1 MDVNNNSGSMKLR
14 IKCDLCEIGKF
25 LSKEMHFCHLKVVRP
40 QEKKSW
46 EIKLQPS
53 ENDNV
58 KCLDCQ
64 QTFSTMDSAQIHYKT
79 QHFAVKTNK
88 NCKCQVCAKFFENN
102 RKLSRHIHKKHNFNG
117 WMTKDVGQQTK
128 KPSTTEKRWKKKL
141 SPIDNGFVK
150 CLDCS
155 KEYSS
160 MYSAMKHFKEV
171 HLKLIS
177 FKCLYCEKS
186 FTQKCNLKRHVINIH
201 KEMNNYL

>member
-1 MDVNNNSGSMKLR
+1 MDVNNNLGSMELK

-25 LSKEMHFCHLKVVRP
+25 LSKDMHFCHLRVERLK
-40 QEKKSW
+40 EKNSW

-58 KCLDCQ
+58 KCIDCQ
-64 QTFSTMDSAQIHYKT
+64 HIFSTMNSAKIHYKT
-79 QHFAVKTNK
+79 QHFAVKTIK
-88 NCKCQVCAKFFENN
+88 NCKCQVCAKYFENN
-102 RKLSRHIHKKHNFNG
+102 RKLSRHIHKKHNFKN
-117 WMTKDVGQQTK
+117 VGQQTK
-128 KPSTTEKRWKKKL
+128 KTPTIEKRLENKL
-141 SPIDNGFVK
+141 SPIDNGFVR

-160 MYSAMKHFKEV
+160 MYSAKKHFNEV

-186 FTQKCNLKRHVINIH
+186 FTQKCNLKRHVINVH
-201 KEMNNYL
+201 KEMKNYL

>member
-79 QHFAVKTNK
+79 QHFAVKTTK
-88 NCKCQVCAKFFENN
+88 NCKCQVCGKYFEND
-102 RKLSRHIHKKHNFNG
+102 RKLRRHTHKKHNSNG
-117 WMTKDVGQQTK
+117 WMSKEVGQQTK
-128 KPSTTEKRWKKKL
+128 KRPNIEKRWEKKL

-155 KEYSS
+155 KKYSS
-160 MYSAMKHFKEV
+160 IYSAMKHYKEA